1 MESYKPTEDGEVVFN
16 AIADELKAAEDA
28 RKALND
34 ADRELQTTLNQLARG
49 PTRAR
54 LEKPLCG
61 QILVAADDE

>member
-1 MESYKPTEDGEVVFN
+1 VESYKPTEDGEVVFN

-49 PTRAR
+49 PTRAVG
-54 LEKPLCG
+54 KALCG